1 MGDVE
6 QARAWFGEKPERAH
20 AARIGEG
27 GWAAT
32 HAATIVRY
40 DLAAG
45 DDARTDDE
53 EVSSWALR
61 EITRLR
67 ARAEAAERRVAE
79 LEAAE
84 LRLRERVAR
93 EADAPPQHRYLW
105 CREIVD
111 LLAGRLS

>member
-1 MGDVE
+1 MG
-6 QARAWFGEKPERAH
+6 
-20 AARIGEG
+20 
-27 GWAAT
+27 
-32 HAATIVRY
+32 Y
-40 DLAAG
+40 Y
-45 DDARTDDE
+45 DDAAAIDSCMRDLDLLDTE
-53 EVSSWALR
+53 NQ
-61 EITRLR
+61 RLR
-67 ARAEAAERRVAE
+67 TRIAE